1 MVDSV
6 REKIT
11 PISASQQQRVCALT
25 TEFVHRANTFFRCDY
40 PVPKISF
47 DLTGRAAGMFRVK
60 NALEEIR
67 YNPYTFAKYF
77 ADNLAITVPHE
88 VAHYIC
94 YKMHLPKRVPPH
106 GKEWQHIMQVFGVK
120 AERTCNYDLSG
131 IPTRQHKRHAYG
143 CSCTQYE
150 FTTRRHNQVVSG
162 KGSYLC
168 RKCGETI
175 QPLSAVHA

>member
-1 MVDSV
+1 MV
-6 REKIT
+6 ETIT
-11 PISASQQQRVCALT
+11 PIISPITPSQQQRVCALT
-25 TEFVHRANTFFRCDY
+25 AEFVNRANTFFHCNY
-40 PVPKISF
+40 SVPKISF

-77 ADNLAITVPHE
+77 DDNLATTVPHE

-94 YKMHLPKRVPPH
+94 YKNYLPKRVPPH
-106 GKEWQHIMQVFGVK
+106 GKEWQQLMNVFGVK

-131 IPTRQHKRHAYG
+131 VPTRQHKRHPYG

-150 FTTRRHNQVVSG
+150 FTTRRHNQVING
-162 KGSYLC
+162 KGYYQC

-175 QPLSAVHA
+175 QPLSLVQA